1 MLFRKQQMKNAT
13 AMILLLISLTSIQ
26 NTNALTIVKN
36 TNAACTNNDCKG
48 TEGVQHLKKRFV
60 GALVGAAGSIATE
73 MLGSGMSQSRSA
85 EPAPPPVVV
94 APPAAPTK
102 VNNHN
107 VNDIKI
113 NVPPAPPTAPPPT
126 AALPVQSH
134 LGAQMPQSYAQYQ
147 GQQYQ
152 GAYQS
157 NNGDMQWNQ
166 DPYAEQYAG
175 MSRRGFQQGGQQ
187 QQFAQEGLQPYAQQQ
202 MQQQADYFNNAYA
215 QQHQQHQQQ
224 YPPQVGHYPYASAG
238 Y

>member
-1 MLFRKQQMKNAT
+1 MLFRQQWMTNAI
-13 AMILLLISLTSIQ
+13 AMIVLLISLTSIQ
-26 NTNALTIVKN
+26 NTEALTIVRSI
-36 TNAACTNNDCKG
+36 NAACTDNNCKG
-48 TEGVQHLKKRFV
+48 TESVQHLKKRFV

-94 APPAAPTK
+94 APSAAPTK

-113 NVPPAPPTAPPPT
+113 NVPPAPPTALPPT
-126 AALPVQSH
+126 AALPGQSH
-134 LGAQMPQSYAQYQ
+134 LGAQMPQSHSQYQ

-152 GAYQS
+152 GAYPS
-157 NNGDMQWNQ
+157 SNGDMQWNQ

-175 MSRRGFQQGGQQ
+175 MSGRGFQQVGQQ
-187 QQFAQEGLQPYAQQQ
+187 QQFPQEGIQPYA
-202 MQQQADYFNNAYA
+202 QQQADYFNNAYA
-215 QQHQQHQQQ
+215 QQYTQQQ
-224 YPPQVGHYPYASAG
+224 YPPQVGHYPYAPAG